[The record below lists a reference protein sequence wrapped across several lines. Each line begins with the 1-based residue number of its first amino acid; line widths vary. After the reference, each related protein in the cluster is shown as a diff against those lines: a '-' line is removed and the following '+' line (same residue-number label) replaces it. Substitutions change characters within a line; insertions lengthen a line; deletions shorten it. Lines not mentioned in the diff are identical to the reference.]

1 MLVKSLLRSD
11 LTSLYPILTY
21 GGAIPF
27 VMGAACLVVDIR
39 FVPFLGATVDVV
51 EAYGLVIASFLSGTH
66 WQLHLNQNAGWSLFL
81 ALSSNV
87 MAIGLWTAFLVLAPE
102 AFFLALSF
110 IFLIFLAI
118 DHRLAIS
125 GFINKHY
132 FKTRAGV
139 TGIVVLSL
147 IFLGLIV

>member
-1 MLVKSLLRSD
+1 MVKSLLRSD

-27 VMGAACLVVDIR
+27 VTGAVCLAVDIR
-39 FVPFLGATVDVV
+39 SVFFLGATVDVV
-51 EAYGLVIASFLSGTH
+51 GAYGLVIASFLSGTH
-66 WQLHLNQNAGWSLFL
+66 WQLHLTQNAGWSLFL

-125 GFINKHY
+125 GLISKHY

-147 IFLGLIV
+147 IYSGLIM

>member
-1 MLVKSLLRSD
+1 MAKSLIRSD
-11 LTSLYPILTY
+11 LTSLYLTLTY

-27 VMGAACLVVDIR
+27 LMGAACLAVDIR
-39 FVPFLGATVDVV
+39 SVPFLGATVDVV
-51 EAYGLVIASFLSGTH
+51 GAYGLVIASFLSGTH

-87 MAIGLWTAFLVLAPE
+87 LAIGLWIAFLVLAPE

-118 DHRLAIS
+118 DHRLAR
-125 GFINKHY
+125 GGLINTHY

-139 TGIVVLSL
+139 TGIVVLLL
-147 IFLGLIV
+147 IFSGLIV

>member
-1 MLVKSLLRSD
+1 MVKSPLRSD

-39 FVPFLGATVDVV
+39 SVPFLGSTADFMG
-51 EAYGLVIASFLSGTH
+51 AYGLVIASFLSGTH

-125 GFINKHY
+125 GLINKHY

-147 IFLGLIV
+147 ICSGLIV

>member
-1 MLVKSLLRSD
+1 MVKSLLRSD
-11 LTSLYPILTY
+11 LRSLYPILTY

-27 VMGAACLVVDIR
+27 VMGAVCLAVDIR
-39 FVPFLGATVDVV
+39 SVPFLGATVDVV
-51 EAYGLVIASFLSGTH
+51 GAYGLVIASFLSGTH

-102 AFFLALSF
+102 AFFLALSI

-118 DHRLAIS
+118 DHRLAIC
-125 GFINKHY
+125 GLINKRY
-132 FKTRAGV
+132 FRTRAGV

-147 IFLGLIV
+147 IFSGLTM

>member
-1 MLVKSLLRSD
+1 MVKSLLRSD
-11 LTSLYPILTY
+11 LTSLDPILTY

-27 VMGAACLVVDIR
+27 VMGAVCLAVDIR
-39 FVPFLGATVDVV
+39 SVPFLGATVDVLG
-51 EAYGLVIASFLSGTH
+51 AYGLVIASFLSGTH

-87 MAIGLWTAFLVLAPE
+87 MAISLWTVFLVLAPE

-118 DHRLAIS
+118 DHRLAIC
-125 GFINKHY
+125 GLINKRY
-132 FKTRAGV
+132 FRTRAGV

-147 IFLGLIV
+147 IFSGLIV

>member
-1 MLVKSLLRSD
+1 MSSSGHQICAL
-11 LTSLYPILTY
+11 
-21 GGAIPF
+21 
-27 VMGAACLVVDIR
+27 
-39 FVPFLGATVDVV
+39 LGATVDVV
-51 EAYGLVIASFLSGTH
+51 GAYGLVIASFLSGTH

-87 MAIGLWTAFLVLAPE
+87 MAISLWTVFLVLAPE

-118 DHRLAIS
+118 DHRLAIC
-125 GFINKHY
+125 GLINKRY
-132 FKTRAGV
+132 FSTRAGV

-147 IFLGLIV
+147 IFSGLIV

>member
-1 MLVKSLLRSD
+1 
-11 LTSLYPILTY
+11 
-21 GGAIPF
+21 
-27 VMGAACLVVDIR
+27 MGAACLVVDIR
-39 FVPFLGATVDVV
+39 SVPFLGATADVV
-51 EAYGLVIASFLSGTH
+51 GAYGLVIASFLSGTH

-87 MAIGLWTAFLVLAPE
+87 MAIGLWTAFLALEPE

-118 DHRLAIS
+118 DHRLATS
-125 GFINKHY
+125 GLINKHY

-147 IFLGLIV
+147 ICSGLIV